1 MTFVVYLVVAVI
13 TVFGVLLE
21 MGLLVEPA
29 HKVDVAKAPVSI
41 SAPPPLAE
49 HITPETDARAS
60 ETPVIPV
67 APRQTTVVV
76 SGKCDVTAC
85 AVAYT
90 SFRASDC
97 TYQASAGRRELCTKG
112 VASDPATAEAVLNA
126 HSETA
131 TATSALCNV
140 ANCTAAYHSFTPAD
154 CTYQPTEGPRRLCT
168 R

>member
-1 MTFVVYLVVAVI
+1 MRFLVYLVVAAI
-13 TVFGVLLE
+13 TVSGALLQ

-29 HKVDVAKAPVSI
+29 RKAEVAKAPAAI
-41 SAPPPLAE
+41 PAPPPLAE
-49 HITPETDARAS
+49 RLTPETNARAS
-60 ETPVIPV
+60 ETPVIPA
-67 APRQTTVVV
+67 APRQATAVV

-97 TYQASAGRRELCTKG
+97 TYQSSAGRRELCTKG

-131 TATSALCNV
+131 TATSALCNI
-140 ANCTAAYHSFTPAD
+140 AACTAAYHSFTPAD
-154 CTYQPTEGPRRLCT
+154 CTYQPLEGPRRLCSK
-168 R
+168 

>member
-1 MTFVVYLVVAVI
+1 MTFLVYLVVAVI
-13 TVFGVLLE
+13 TVFGALLE

-29 HKVDVAKAPVSI
+29 QKTEIAKAPVSVP
-41 SAPPPLAE
+41 APLAE
-49 HITPETDARAS
+49 VTAPETDARAS
-60 ETPVIPV
+60 ETPANL
-67 APRQTTVVV
+67 APARQAAAPV

-97 TYQASAGRRELCTKG
+97 TYQSSAGRRELCTKG

-126 HSETA
+126 RPETA
-131 TATSALCNV
+131 AATSALCNIN
-140 ANCTAAYHSFTPAD
+140 ACTAAYHSFTPAD

-168 R
+168 K